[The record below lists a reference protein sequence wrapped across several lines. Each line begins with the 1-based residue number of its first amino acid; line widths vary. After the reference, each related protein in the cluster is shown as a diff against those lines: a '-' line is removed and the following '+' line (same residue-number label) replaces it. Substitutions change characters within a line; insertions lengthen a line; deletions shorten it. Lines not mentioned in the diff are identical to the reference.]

1 MRSDWGKS
9 GTDSAQRKFLTGCVA
24 SVCGIWAS
32 LYYVFPLH
40 KGAGT
45 ALAMLCSVLAGIF
58 LTRWQRRKK
67 KNDPRA

>member
-9 GTDSAQRKFLTGCVA
+9 GTDSAQRKILTGCVA

-40 KGAGT
+40 KASA
-45 ALAMLCSVLAGIF
+45 ALLRIIIA
-58 LTRWQRRKK
+58 
-67 KNDPRA
+67 

>member
-9 GTDSAQRKFLTGCVA
+9 GTDSAQRKILTGCVA

-45 ALAMLCSVLAGIF
+45 A
-58 LTRWQRRKK
+58 RWQRRKK

>member
-9 GTDSAQRKFLTGCVA
+9 GTDSAQRKILTGCVA

-45 ALAMLCSVLAGIF
+45 ALAMLSSPASF
-58 LTRWQRRKK
+58 
-67 KNDPRA
+67 

>member
-9 GTDSAQRKFLTGCVA
+9 GTDSAQRKILTGCVA
-24 SVCGIWAS
+24 SV
-32 LYYVFPLH
+32 
-40 KGAGT
+40 
-45 ALAMLCSVLAGIF
+45 VLAGIF

>member
-9 GTDSAQRKFLTGCVA
+9 GTDSAQRKILTGCVA

-40 KGAGT
+40 KGAG
-45 ALAMLCSVLAGIF
+45 IF